1 MASGPFR
8 ICIKHELAPLSNSE
22 IDMLTFLAG
31 IALGML
37 ICAGVAVYCIDAS
50 EQRHADPDDS
60 DPSKSWGWS
69 APFTAL
75 GDRFRMLGQ
84 LSNVL
89 ARLDRQDERIAA
101 IEGFHSKVLIQRLN
115 NPDKMDPS
123 HLLQEAVT
131 RSDRPQRWHVHTS

>member
-1 MASGPFR
+1 
-8 ICIKHELAPLSNSE
+8 
-22 IDMLTFLAG
+22 MLTFLAG

-60 DPSKSWGWS
+60 DSAKSWGWS

-75 GDRFRMLGQ
+75 GDRFRMLSQ

-115 NPDKMDPS
+115 NPDKVDPS
-123 HLLQEAVT
+123 VLLQEAVT

>member
-1 MASGPFR
+1 
-8 ICIKHELAPLSNSE
+8 
-22 IDMLTFLAG
+22 MLTFLAG

-37 ICAGVAVYCIDAS
+37 ICAGVAVYCIDAP
-50 EQRHADPDDS
+50 EQRHPDPDDS
-60 DPSKSWGWS
+60 DRAKSWGWS

-75 GDRFRMLGQ
+75 SARFRMLSQ

-115 NPDKMDPS
+115 NPDKVDPS